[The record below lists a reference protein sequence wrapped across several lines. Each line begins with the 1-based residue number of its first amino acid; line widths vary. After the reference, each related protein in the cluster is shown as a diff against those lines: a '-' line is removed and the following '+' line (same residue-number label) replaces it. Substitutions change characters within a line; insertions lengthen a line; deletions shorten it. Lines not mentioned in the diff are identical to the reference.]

1 MNSNTD
7 FTQLW
12 HRHLANLRHDF
23 SAGAVDNAR
32 VHASPSKPARSM
44 DGRGDSEATPRGADH
59 HDIQATSLPVG
70 LEWDGDMEMVIGAL
84 QELEVQSP
92 ITATEALSP
101 DSPWFRD
108 HHLRRDADGDIEIET
123 VASSPQNSSW
133 SRTVAPP
140 KAQRARLSLQPQL
153 KSPVNLNTSAA
164 AKGLDTDAKARTE
177 RRYSQDWYRDHAT
190 LLSHS
195 QQLYQTYSAYAASL
209 AFSIARPEPETEP
222 PEPKTRFSSIF
233 SPSQRSR
240 HAQVA
245 EVNVLIL
252 SWATTATTI
261 TAKEQGP
268 IKLSSSRQGINT
280 STDSVRNCFKR
291 LGYRVQCRLIPED
304 YPTAAVETL
313 LAKFLADSDT
323 GQGRKKLPV
332 IYYAGGADMIGGRMM
347 FANAIGSSHFF
358 WEDIREPI
366 MSSESDVLLILD
378 CHHSMRSN
386 TSTEAED
393 QLMVDPGLA
402 SSPSVKQLLGAYVPV
417 PLPRTDTPN
426 SSSSGGITGATQ
438 MTQTLCRI
446 LDSAYARGDGKISV
460 QRLCS
465 CMKNELRQN
474 GTELDQMVFVTQLGG
489 RHLMDIELPVLSAG
503 IDIGVR
509 GGNDVGGGVSRD
521 MGVLRG

>member
-23 SAGAVDNAR
+23 STGAVDNVR
-32 VHASPSKPARSM
+32 VQASPLEPARSV
-44 DGRGDSEATPRGADH
+44 DGRRDSEATPRDADY
-59 HDIQATSLPVG
+59 HDIQATSLPAG
-70 LEWDGDMEMVIGAL
+70 LEWDVDIDMVIDAL

-108 HHLRRDADGDIEIET
+108 PHLRRDGDGDRDVEIET

-140 KAQRARLSLQPQL
+140 KGQRARLSLQLQPP
-153 KSPVNLNTSAA
+153 KSPVSLYTSAPA
-164 AKGLDTDAKARTE
+164 EGLDTNARART
-177 RRYSQDWYRDHAT
+177 DWYRDHAT

-195 QQLYQTYSAYAASL
+195 QQLYETYSAYPTSPG
-209 AFSIARPEPETEP
+209 FSTARHEPETEP
-222 PEPKTRFSSIF
+222 PEPKTRFGSTF

-240 HAQVA
+240 YAQLA
-245 EVNVLIL
+245 EVVNVLIL
-252 SWATTATTI
+252 SWATTTTII
-261 TAKEQGP
+261 TAKQQGP

-304 YPTAAVETL
+304 YPTAAVETI
-313 LAKFLADSDT
+313 LAKFLADSDM
-323 GQGRKKLPV
+323 GQERKKLLV
-332 IYYAGGADMIGGRMM
+332 IYYAGGAGMVGGRMV

-366 MSSESDVLLILD
+366 MSSEGDVLLILD

-386 TSTEAED
+386 GSTEAED

-402 SSPSVKQLLGAYVPV
+402 SSPFVKQLLGAYVPV

-426 SSSSGGITGATQ
+426 SSSNGRITGATQ

-465 CMKNELRQN
+465 CMKSELRQD

-509 GGNDVGGGVSRD
+509 GGNDVGGGVSRG